1 MKIMRQYY
9 FDQLIDYKDKPII
22 KVVTGVRRCGK
33 STLLL
38 LFKQYLMRQGVREDQ
53 IIFINFEDYDVEAL
67 YDPRALHAYIKQRLK
82 NDAMTYILLDEVQN
96 VADFQRVVDSLYI
109 RPNVDIYM
117 TGSNSRLLS
126 GELATLLSGRYVQI
140 EMLPFSFMEF
150 LQLSGGGQSPE
161 AAYRQYVENGSFPF
175 VQQLQGNDRQVQDYL
190 RSLYNT
196 IIVKDVIARRKID
209 DVMMLESVLRFA
221 ADNIGNTLS
230 THKIS
235 STMTSS
241 GRSIN
246 VRTVESYLSALMES
260 YILYQVKRFDIK
272 GKEYLKTLEKY
283 YMVDIGLRRAMLGSS
298 AQADT
303 GHILENIVFLE
314 LKRRGYEIF
323 IGKVDQWEVDFVARS
338 YKKTVYIQVA
348 ATVREQATLE
358 RELRPLQKISDHF
371 PKYLLTLD
379 MDSSAD
385 YDGIMKINALDF
397 LLGKNEL

>member
-283 YMVDIGLRRAMLGSS
+283 YMGTSKNVKFPLAYHTPPKNQG
-298 AQADT
+298 
-303 GHILENIVFLE
+303 
-314 LKRRGYEIF
+314 
-323 IGKVDQWEVDFVARS
+323 DFA
-338 YKKTVYIQVA
+338 KKCMN
-348 ATVREQATLE
+348 L
-358 RELRPLQKISDHF
+358 S
-371 PKYLLTLD
+371 
-379 MDSSAD
+379 
-385 YDGIMKINALDF
+385 
-397 LLGKNEL
+397 